1 MLRDQ
6 TVKCAKF
13 CGQFP
18 NWGPDPTG
26 ELDTFSTSS
35 GRVEIPNPL
44 NSPPNPQRHF
54 NSYFDAFMFKEL
66 NDDDNDDLT
75 TTLRRP
81 HDDLTTTSRRPH
93 DDLTTISWRS
103 HDDLMTT
110 PRRPHDDL
118 MTTSRWPHDD
128 PTTTLRPPHDD
139 LTTSQRPHDDDD
151 GDMDMTTSSTS
162 STSHND
168 DDDEMMTIIP

>member
-75 TTLRRP
+75 TT
-81 HDDLTTTSRRPH
+81 
-93 DDLTTISWRS
+93 
-103 HDDLMTT
+103 
-110 PRRPHDDL
+110 PRRPY
-118 MTTSRWPHDD
+118 
-128 PTTTLRPPHDD
+128 DD